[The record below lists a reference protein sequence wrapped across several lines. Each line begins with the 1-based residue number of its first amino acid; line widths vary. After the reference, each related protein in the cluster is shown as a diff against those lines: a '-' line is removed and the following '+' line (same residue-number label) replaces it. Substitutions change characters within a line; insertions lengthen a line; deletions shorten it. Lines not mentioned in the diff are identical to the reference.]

1 MRRRRSILWISLI
14 MTLLISMAT
23 VNVPLSTGNPGTVLS
38 APLVRDS
45 SLDPGSTLIVNITVA
60 EVSQMLG
67 YMFTLRYD
75 PNVLTAVSAAPW
87 PPPPY
92 PIYFPPFYQP
102 LPSKIN
108 NTAGYVQLA
117 AITYYADPEG
127 INTTEPMAI
136 CRIDFVVDDYGESVL
151 DLHDTKL
158 TDIHGD
164 EMDHTVVDGHFS
176 NLDERHDVAVA
187 GVTANQ
193 SIVTSGRSISINV
206 TVTNEG
212 NVLETFDVA
221 IYYQGSDIFIGTQSV
236 TDLVPKTY
244 RTVGFLW
251 DTTGVAPGP
260 YVITANASV
269 VEDETDTADNT
280 YVYIPESDLSVTNVT
295 ASPSIVVVNDTV
307 SIDVTI
313 RNEGNVS
320 ETFNASAYYGETLVE
335 TKTGV
340 YLLAGETIT
349 LPFAWD
355 TTGVGFGTYTIKAE
369 ASPVPGETDTADNV
383 KEDGQVTVASGLHD
397 IYIYGVIA
405 KSWQVVV
412 GANATIYVTVGNQGT
427 FTENVTVTV
436 HLNEIALEQK
446 NVTDLAPDTMT
457 TLSFTWDTTGVAL
470 GTYKI
475 IANASGVPDDINKT
489 NNVYV
494 VDGKLTVVAE
504 VHDIA
509 VTSVTAPSAVVLGDP
524 VTIDVDLKNEGN
536 VPESFTLNVLY
547 NGDSIESRSVSL
559 EAGATETES
568 FTWDTTG
575 VALGTYTITAEV
587 PAVPGE
593 TETDDNVETTSVT
606 VAVRDIAI
614 VSVTPSKTQVTIGE
628 SITIHVTVKN
638 EGNAFPESFS
648 LTAKYDNIVIGTQ
661 SYTNLPKGASKTFS
675 FTWDTT
681 GINVGTY
688 TLSANASVV
697 LGEKPE
703 DQADNIYTGGTVTL
717 KWWRSTISMSV
728 SSTTVTIGGSITI
741 NGSINPTRV
750 GVAVTIWQRL
760 SGTETWNNITVV
772 QTNENSQYT
781 FEWKP
786 TTAGDYEV
794 KASWEGDAET
804 FGDESD
810 PQTIAVQE
818 APPSISL
825 YAVAGIAVVIVMA
838 IVLVYVLRVRKP
850 KPT

>member
-23 VNVPLSTGNPGTVLS
+23 VNVPLSTGSPGTAVLS
-38 APLVRDS
+38 APLIRDS
-45 SLDPGSTLIVNITVA
+45 DLITGSTFSVNITVA
-60 EVSQMLG
+60 DVSEFWG
-67 YMFTLRYD
+67 YMFTLSYD

-117 AITYYADPEG
+117 AGTYYADPVGVETTKPMPIAQ
-127 INTTEPMAI
+127 INFTVQAE
-136 CRIDFVVDDYGESVL
+136 GESVL

-158 TDIHGD
+158 LDIHGD
-164 EMDHTVVDGHFS
+164 EMDHTVVDGDFS
-176 NLDERHDVAVA
+176 STGEIIPPPIHDVAVIDLTPSPNVVKFNDSSA
-187 GVTANQ
+187 FVMLSVSVKNKGNRYEKFDV
-193 SIVTSGRSISINV
+193 SVLYNV
-206 TVTNEG
+206 TLIDTKTVTPDLGPE
-212 NVLETFDVA
+212 ETRTMTFRWDT
-221 IYYQGSDIFIGTQSV
+221 GLTP
-236 TDLVPKTY
+236 LVPVGTY
-244 RTVGFLW
+244 TMS
-251 DTTGVAPGP
+251 
-260 YVITANASV
+260 ANAS
-269 VEDETDTADNT
+269 
-280 YVYIPESDLSVTNVT
+280 I
-295 ASPSIVVVNDTV
+295 
-307 SIDVTI
+307 
-313 RNEGNVS
+313 
-320 ETFNASAYYGETLVE
+320 
-335 TKTGV
+335 
-340 YLLAGETIT
+340 
-349 LPFAWD
+349 
-355 TTGVGFGTYTIKAE
+355 
-369 ASPVPGETDTADNV
+369 VPGETSTADN
-383 KEDGQVTVASGLHD
+383 KLIDGEVRIASDLHD
-397 IYIYGVIA
+397 VYIYGVTA
-405 KSWQVVV
+405 TPTPPSKVVV
-412 GANATIYVTVGNQGT
+412 GENVTIYVTVGNKGTYNET
-427 FTENVTVTV
+427 FTVAVY
-436 HLNEIALEQK
+436 LNETTTGAKIEFELK
-446 NVTDLAPDTMT
+446 TVTDLAPDIGFPTIT
-457 TLSFTWDTTGVAL
+457 FSFTWETAGVAL
-470 GTYKI
+470 GNYKI
-475 IANASGVPDDINKT
+475 IANASVVPDEINEA
-489 NNVYV
+489 NNVY

-524 VTIDVDLKNEGN
+524 VTIDVELKNEGN
-536 VPESFTLNVLY
+536 VLESFTLNVLY
-547 NGDSIESRSVSL
+547 DGDSIESRSVSL
-559 EAGATETES
+559 GAGATKTES
-568 FTWDTTG
+568 FTWDTIG

-593 TETDDNVETTSVT
+593 TDTDDNVETTSVT

-614 VSVTPSKTQVTIGE
+614 VSVTASKTQVTIGE

-648 LTAKYDNIVIGTQ
+648 LTAKYDNIVIETQ

-697 LGEKPE
+697 PGEKPE
-703 DQADNIYTGGTVTL
+703 DQADNTYTGGTVTL

-741 NGSINPTRV
+741 NGSISPTRV